1 MFEHYVGEVVPY
13 FAGVPELPVF
23 SIHGSK
29 ALVKVFYNSHTA
41 EEIEQFD
48 AGKSFEIRMIRS
60 NDVLFLCYKIGALN
74 WMDNAYDAALDEEFP
89 EDETL
94 PEGQGFDLT
103 LMFVDAKTGEIKCM
117 RSAQLSEKFSNELL
131 KEAKKDREEKVSR
144 NVFLA
149 RMNVVYKKYTTK
161 ELVKF
166 ASSYCK
172 SEITEQK

>member
-29 ALVKVFYNSHTA
+29 ALVKVFYNSPTA

-74 WMDNAYDAALDEEFP
+74 WMDNAYDAALCTDEGCKSGLYF
-89 EDETL
+89 
-94 PEGQGFDLT
+94 
-103 LMFVDAKTGEIKCM
+103 I
-117 RSAQLSEKFSNELL
+117 LSSWRFL
-131 KEAKKDREEKVSR
+131 R
-144 NVFLA
+144 NVL
-149 RMNVVYKKYTTK
+149 
-161 ELVKF
+161 
-166 ASSYCK
+166 
-172 SEITEQK
+172 